1 MKSQCRASGCKNAPM
16 EHGFCGVHD
25 EMLEDGEH
33 FQLKPLPNANK
44 QQLGKRDEQRAKAK
58 EAIHEVLAEA
68 KARREA
74 RAKR

>member
-33 FQLKPLPNANK
+33 FPLKPLPHANK
-44 QQLGKRDEQRAKAK
+44 QGLGLASQQKTAARD
-58 EAIHEVLAEA
+58 AIHEVLAEV